1 LKVQIFRFSVFSFF
15 WQAAGVAN
23 SNPKIRVAVLGT
35 GSLGQHHARLYAE
48 LAAAGL
54 VDFAGIYDAHADTA
68 RKIAAKHNARVFNS
82 IAEAAANSDALNI
95 VTPTTTHFDI
105 AKQLLAQGK
114 HVLVEKPM
122 TDSSEQAAE
131 LIQIAQQKN
140 CVLQVGHV
148 ERFNPVFKYLETA
161 APEPRFIETHRLSPY
176 PARSTDIGVVL
187 DLMIHDLDV
196 VLAFVKSPVTS
207 VDAVGIPVL
216 SQSEDIANARLRFAN
231 GCVAN
236 LTVSR
241 VSPERMRKIRVFSG
255 GAMPSYISL
264 DYRAQEGFIY
274 RIARDGEEE
283 SSILKKVLAAKLGIG
298 KDSAIVSEFGGKR
311 VVREPVPIAKDEPL
325 KLELQHFVECVREK
339 QTPMVSG
346 ESAKRALDL
355 AFEITRQIQQIK

>member
-1 LKVQIFRFSVFSFF
+1 MASKV
-15 WQAAGVAN
+15 
-23 SNPKIRVAVLGT
+23 KVAVLGT
-35 GSLGQHHARLYAE
+35 GSLGQNHVRIYAE

-54 VDFAGIYDAHADTA
+54 VEFTGIFDANADAA
-68 RKIAAKHNARVFNS
+68 RKIAARHNARVFNS
-82 IAEAAANSDALNI
+82 IAEAAAASDALNI
-95 VTPTTTHFDI
+95 VTPTVTHFDI
-105 AKQLLAQGK
+105 AKQLLLQGK

-122 TDSSEQAAE
+122 TDNSAQAAE

-176 PARSTDIGVVL
+176 PARSTDVGVVL

-196 VLAFVKSPVTS
+196 MLAFVKSPITS

-216 SQSEDIANARLRFAN
+216 SKSEDIANARLRFAN

-236 LTVSR
+236 LTASR

-255 GAMPSYISL
+255 GATPSYISL

-283 SSILKKVLAAKLGIG
+283 SSILKKLLAAKLGIG

-311 VVREPVPIAKDEPL
+311 IVREPVPIAKDEPL
-325 KLELQHFVECVREK
+325 KLELQDFVDCVREK
-339 QTPMVSG
+339 HAPVVSG

-355 AFEITRQIQQIK
+355 AFEITRQVQQGK